1 VAGFNL
7 TFSQLA
13 YAKSQ
18 IEWAKKNKE
27 TWEEAKAEVDK
38 IDETY

>member
-1 VAGFNL
+1 M
-7 TFSQLA
+7 QLA

-27 TWEEAKAEVDK
+27 TWQEARAEIDK
-38 IDETY
+38 IDES